1 MITTVI
7 LLFLILVGNLYLI
20 TQLTVYFEFEYIV
33 ILLGVIAT
41 VVLFYSQY
49 NSKRWSWAF
58 SSIVHSLAL
67 GNLGLLFVWTNNYFV
82 ALLTMFIVLI
92 GLLRS
97 FAKID
102 EQEWEDQMQKD
113 DIDME
118 TYDSPRESSTEPI
131 QADAV
136 IAPEKR
142 TTKTGKKS
150 TKKRAAKKTTKRK
163 KKRTTRKRR

>member
-1 MITTVI
+1 VITTVI

-33 ILLGVIAT
+33 ILLGLIAT
-41 VVLFYSQY
+41 VVLLYSQY

-82 ALLTMFIVLI
+82 ALLTMFITLI

-136 IAPEKR
+136 IAPEKKIR
-142 TTKTGKKS
+142 TRKKS
-150 TKKRAAKKTTKRK
+150 TKKTTKRK
-163 KKRTTRKRR
+163 KKKTTRKRR